1 MAKQSGTIDQFLS
14 LSKRFAAKDWVPLIL
29 LQGEETWFVDALTSI
44 IEDGVLTEA
53 EKSFNQTILYGKD
66 TKPNELVSI
75 VRRYPMMSNY
85 QLVVVREAQ
94 QMESLDILLP
104 YFETP
109 LPSTIL
115 VLAFKDS
122 KMDSR
127 TKIYKA
133 IAKGVVYTADK
144 LRDYQIKG
152 WIPQFCHLK
161 GRSIDN
167 AAVDMLV
174 DLLGADLTLI
184 HNELEKMFITVKDEF
199 IRQHHIEQ
207 QVGFNREYNVFE
219 LQSALGMKDFNRS
232 IQIAHQ
238 MGVRAER
245 GEIHR
250 MVPVLFGFFNKVM
263 SAHYLAGKTD
273 QEMAT
278 ELGVNPYF
286 VKNYRLAALNYNM
299 NDLEKAL
306 GQIKYLDLRLK
317 GVHRGSA
324 EDGDLLVETVL
335 GILKN

>member
-263 SAHYLAGKTD
+263 FAHYLAGKTD

-286 VKNYRLAALNYNM
+286 VKDYRLAALNYNM

>member
-286 VKNYRLAALNYNM
+286 VKDYRLAALNYNM

>member
-14 LSKRFAAKDWVPLIL
+14 LSKRFASKDWAPLIL
-29 LQGEETWFVDALTSI
+29 LQGEETWFVDALTTI
-44 IEDGVLTEA
+44 IEEGVLTEA
-53 EKSFNQTILYGKD
+53 ERSFNQTILYGKE
-66 TKPNELVSI
+66 TKPNELAGI

-85 QLVVVREAQ
+85 QLVVVKEAQ
-94 QMESLDILLP
+94 QLENIETLLP
-104 YFETP
+104 YLEAP

-115 VLAFKDS
+115 VLAFKNA

-127 TKIYKA
+127 TKPFKA
-133 IAKGVVYTADK
+133 ISKGIVFTADK
-144 LRDYQIKG
+144 LRDYQVKT

-174 DLLGADLTLI
+174 DLLGADLILI

-199 IRQHHIEQ
+199 IRQHHVEQ

-238 MGVRAER
+238 MGVKAER

-250 MVPVLFGFFNKVM
+250 IVPVLFGFFNKVM
-263 SAHYLAGKTD
+263 STHYLAGKSD
-273 QEMAT
+273 QELAS

-286 VKNYRLAALNYNM
+286 VKDYRTAARNYNL
-299 NDLEKAL
+299 NSLENAL
-306 GQIKYLDLRLK
+306 GQIKFLDLRLK
-317 GVHRGSA
+317 GIHRGSA
-324 EDGDLLVETVL
+324 GDGDLLVEAVL
-335 GILKN
+335 AILKN

>member
-199 IRQHHIEQ
+199 IRQHHVEQ

-286 VKNYRLAALNYNM
+286 VKDYRLAALNYNM

>member
-14 LSKRFAAKDWVPLIL
+14 LSKRFASKDWAPLIL
-29 LQGEETWFVDALTSI
+29 LQGEETWFVDALTAQ
-44 IEDGVLTEA
+44 IEEGVLTEA
-53 EKSFNQTILYGKD
+53 ERSFNQTILYGKE
-66 TKPNELVSI
+66 TKVNDLAGI
-75 VRRYPMMSNY
+75 VRRYPMMSSY
-85 QLVVVREAQ
+85 QLVVLKEAQ
-94 QMESLDILLP
+94 QMDNLEQLLP
-104 YFETP
+104 YLEAP

-115 VLAFKDS
+115 VMAFKNA

-127 TKIYKA
+127 TKAYKA
-133 IAKGVVYTADK
+133 ISKGIVYTADK
-144 LRDYQIKG
+144 LRDYQVKG

-167 AAVDMLV
+167 AAVDMMV

-199 IRQHHIEQ
+199 IRQHHVEE

-219 LQSALGMKDFNRS
+219 LQTALGMKDFNRS

-250 MVPVLFGFFNKVM
+250 VVPVLFGFFNKVM
-263 SAHYLAGKTD
+263 SAHYFAGKSD
-273 QEMAT
+273 QEMAS

-286 VKNYRLAALNYNM
+286 VKDYRLAARNYTM

-324 EDGDLLVETVL
+324 GDGDLLVETVL

>member
-1 MAKQSGTIDQFLS
+1 MAKQSGTIDQFVS
-14 LSKRFAAKDWVPLIL
+14 LSKRFAAKDWSPLIL
-29 LQGEETWFVDALTSI
+29 LQGDETWFVDALTAQ
-44 IEDGVLTEA
+44 IEEGVLTEA
-53 EKSFNQTILYGKD
+53 ERSFNQTIVYGKEI
-66 TKPNELVSI
+66 KSSELAGM

-85 QLVVVREAQ
+85 QLVVLKEAQ
-94 QMESLDILLP
+94 NLDNWDVLLP
-104 YFETP
+104 YLEAP
-109 LPSTIL
+109 LVSTIF
-115 VLAFKDS
+115 VVVFKNA

-127 TKIYKA
+127 TKVYKA
-133 IAKGVVYTADK
+133 MAKGTVFTAEK
-144 LRDYQIKG
+144 LRDYQVKG

-199 IRQHHIEQ
+199 IRQHHVEQ

-245 GEIHR
+245 GDIHR
-250 MVPVLFGFFNKVM
+250 MVPVLFGFFNKVV
-263 SAHYLAGKTD
+263 SAHYLMAKSD
-273 QEMAT
+273 QEMAA
-278 ELGVNPYF
+278 ELGVNPFF
-286 VKNYRLAALNYNM
+286 VKDYRLAARNYNL

-317 GVHRGSA
+317 GIHRGSA
-324 EDGDLLVETVL
+324 EDGELLVDAVL
-335 GILKN
+335 SILKN

>member
-1 MAKQSGTIDQFLS
+1 MSKQSGTIEQFVS
-14 LSKRFAAKDWVPLIL
+14 LNKRFAAKDWAPLIL
-29 LQGEETWFVDALTSI
+29 LQGEETWFIDALTAK
-44 IEDGVLTEA
+44 IEEGVLTEA
-53 EKSFNQTILYGKD
+53 ERSFNQTIVYGKEV
-66 TKPNELVSI
+66 KSAELAGI

-85 QLVVVREAQ
+85 QLVVLKEAQ
-94 QMESLDILLP
+94 NLENWDILLP
-104 YFETP
+104 YLEAP
-109 LPSTIL
+109 LSSTIF
-115 VLAFKDS
+115 VIAYKNG

-127 TKIYKA
+127 TKVYKA
-133 IAKGVVYTADK
+133 IAKGIVYTADK
-144 LRDYQIKG
+144 LRDYQVKA
-152 WIPQFCHLK
+152 WIPQFCHLN

-167 AAVDMLV
+167 AAVDMMV

-199 IRQHHIEQ
+199 IRQHHVEQ

-250 MVPVLFGFFNKVM
+250 VVPVLFGFFNKVV
-263 SAHYLAGKTD
+263 SAHYLMSKSD
-273 QEMAT
+273 LEMAS
-278 ELGVNPYF
+278 ELGINPYF
-286 VKNYRLAALNYNM
+286 VKDYRLAARNYNM

-306 GQIKYLDLRLK
+306 GQIKFLDLRLK

-324 EDGDLLVETVL
+324 DDGDLLVEAVL
-335 GILKN
+335 SILKN